1 MWHGNFDYG
10 DDFTVDELY
19 NHCAG
24 EPLCVGVVRNTATN
38 PQRAAMVAN
47 WPKPAIT
54 EYRLARGE
62 QLPVVDKIRM
72 ANKFNPL
79 IDAYDYDTSQK
90 GLGVRLGDCTEGT
103 FETNIDMGYVADWA
117 FEITTTPDG
126 DEEADATDYMDIYV
140 RADGEEDYV
149 QLARHHNNVVKSV
162 KVRLPATR
170 YFDFKVFSKSSSMMM
185 PRHMRIQSSPV
196 ALATQQGDVKLVY
209 DLIGPTCVAGADAS
223 VCALVLFAVDRHTG
237 QVRVR
242 TANQLNVKQQAKF
255 DLVVRATDP
264 GGLFADGL
272 LRITVIESNDPP
284 KMYPFVLHVDE
295 NTRGREVWDLSLPD
309 HSHMHGVLVEHK
321 GSHWDTVPG
330 DFTHAIAGADYHG
343 VVGYVGSPSDVQKG
357 QQLRYTIAAGN
368 VNTQFEINAVTG
380 VFSMASTARLDFET
394 QSKYELSV
402 MATDDGMGNL
412 ARAATTTVYVHDVN
426 EHPWFPSTTRYVKE
440 MSPKGT
446 PCGEPV
452 QGMDNDAGDKLTY
465 ALVNAPASFAVHA
478 ESGQISTTGAPLL
491 DYEDISSY
499 VLTVRVS
506 DTARPCGRLQEMC
519 PSLSNTGTVTLM
531 VVDVNDGPVI
541 SSKQVKLVDENTGN
555 NQLVGSV
562 VVATDQDTRPEWRG
576 LVYSIVTGEVP
587 ECRGLDAQNYVSAWL
602 VLGTRAEGPFAF
614 DGLETGDKLFTG
626 KLDGMPDGFSEPAVS
641 ASVGKKLGG
650 KTWIAYNDLCSL
662 SSSCGN
668 GCNTKGID
676 LDCHFYNT
684 GSIDPATCDNL
695 VCERQQAYAMTYLVN
710 AGKSD
715 KVVELRMSS
724 NDGHMVWINGKQV
737 MSKFTNHCYSEAAT
751 DDVATVTLRPG
762 VNRVLVRAQDQAGS
776 WGFALSLSDGRG
788 LHATTESD
796 GTLTKEGGFGGA
808 AFEIDSAN
816 GQLSVKATEALN
828 FEVLNEYTL
837 RVRVVDAGSLSHEA
851 DVTVRV
857 GDINERPRF
866 AMREVRSVP
875 ENSKAGTRVG
885 PRISAAEVDAS
896 QRLTYWMVGQER
908 RFTIDG
914 VTGQVSV
921 VNGAVLDFEG
931 VNSFDVTI
939 YAKDSASDPMTHS
952 VPLTIMVTDV
962 NEDPVVLPQELS
974 VSEEDMP
981 AWELRM
987 QGTTVCLHV
996 ADPDNKIGSVVSAR
1010 ACAASQQDDALPSQ
1024 QFSMTTDGRI
1034 RIAEE
1039 TSKCVQKKDKRL
1051 VVAECNYGLRD
1062 LQKFHRSE
1070 RADGADTSA
1079 ICLVN
1084 GDKEC
1089 ITSSGTLAD
1098 ARASAAQITVT
1109 YSPRPGRDVGPPIIS
1124 TDVDGGQTSRLRY
1137 YIKTQD
1143 PSEPRGFTID
1153 ASTGQVSINEVYLNF
1168 ERKTSYTLTVGAVD
1182 DGYRIDGTTPSPCD
1196 VDYLGVVEADGRCR
1210 LSAENTVVVRLTDVN
1225 ETPLL
1230 LDTERD
1236 ISENMPKDTF
1246 VGAWI
1251 TGSDVDAGDVLEYA
1265 IVAGNDLGL
1274 FAIESCNGQL
1284 RVALPQ
1290 FDYENRK
1297 FYELDI
1303 EISDKAGL
1311 KMIAKVGI
1319 NVLDVNEN
1327 PVCEPPNPVSVKEN
1341 SVEDTLVGVPL
1352 RASDIDGG
1360 HTSLL
1365 RWTLTR
1371 GNEELRF
1378 KIDPVTAQVSV
1389 NNGGNVFLNYE
1400 TRPVTKT
1407 GKKDPFRLTATA
1419 TDVGLLPTQPTTTF
1433 AEKYLPHATQHV
1445 GCFAGARAS
1454 IGWTELEGTTF
1465 SGALIAPAF
1474 DAAMAPDVTHA
1485 YAFDSSDCNGKDL
1498 VGANDATLK
1507 TDVQNTD
1514 GEMDTTKTPYC
1525 DADGLRLNLDDTD
1538 GSHPTRGQKQYVDL
1552 GTLTDINQGEFSA
1565 AMWIKWKRSKDAVF
1579 GYHARVFNLCQSQER
1594 PTSYC
1599 LFLNSH
1605 RDEGQM
1611 TWQVYNTGKNVGPT
1625 PKSFWLD
1632 EMDVN
1637 EGQKTVEGKWV
1648 HVVVTMQ
1655 SNGYKKVYKNG
1666 QLAYTAQGS
1675 ASMPNVEREIAWLGK
1690 STGGSSE
1697 HYFAGHIRSFATWNR
1712 PLKDEDVTRL
1722 FQSSRKFGSDNNGE
1736 GRWGVRNPVPQKGRE
1751 LPVARCAQ
1759 AAQEAGFTH
1768 FGIYSGGLCGGWSG
1782 KAMTAT
1788 WTKSDACDSKQSV
1801 GMLGNED
1808 VMDVHELLA
1817 KHTVVNGIESEAQ
1830 CERDVCNTQAPCSN
1844 VDAHAHCCKGYFYDA
1859 SAGGLCAA
1867 IPMAEYAYARLTG
1880 SGYSASSGASHIKVA
1895 PANPLSGS
1903 TVLEVHLTDVN
1914 EPPRLVGGTMVS
1926 IAENSKV
1933 LTTIGLPIPAPDD
1946 DGDKVT
1952 FMIRGWFET
1961 PEGGWGVQRNG
1972 LLYDG
1977 TRRTAG
1983 PAGSGTPCQQWKGT
1997 VFASLVGKG
2006 KDPNTGALVDGLHSM
2021 CRNPDDDPNGPWCF
2035 TDEAQTQR
2043 ESCFEF
2049 FPAPSP
2055 QFSFNGDTG
2064 QFSVRG
2070 VFDFETMPQFV
2081 VIITA
2086 EEKGRAAPL
2095 STTRNVLVQVE
2106 NVNEIPT
2113 IEDQSRTLRE
2123 DINIDDPIGAP
2134 LVVFDQDNTGFFPWG
2149 QSMVV
2154 RVIAGDENRQFA
2166 FAVNDPTQLVAV
2178 APFDYEAM
2186 KGDPSPAARDI
2197 ELTVEVVDNGPGALT
2212 DKAISHRLGDRRQ
2225 RVAFVPAGR
2234 FVLALDHGE
2243 PER

>member
-1 MWHGNFDYG
+1 M
-10 DDFTVDELY
+10 
-19 NHCAG
+19 
-24 EPLCVGVVRNTATN
+24 
-38 PQRAAMVAN
+38 
-47 WPKPAIT
+47 
-54 EYRLARGE
+54 
-62 QLPVVDKIRM
+62 
-72 ANKFNPL
+72 
-79 IDAYDYDTSQK
+79 
-90 GLGVRLGDCTEGT
+90 
-103 FETNIDMGYVADWA
+103 
-117 FEITTTPDG
+117 
-126 DEEADATDYMDIYV
+126 
-140 RADGEEDYV
+140 
-149 QLARHHNNVVKSV
+149 
-162 KVRLPATR
+162 
-170 YFDFKVFSKSSSMMM
+170 
-185 PRHMRIQSSPV
+185 
-196 ALATQQGDVKLVY
+196 
-209 DLIGPTCVAGADAS
+209 
-223 VCALVLFAVDRHTG
+223 
-237 QVRVR
+237 
-242 TANQLNVKQQAKF
+242 
-255 DLVVRATDP
+255 
-264 GGLFADGL
+264 
-272 LRITVIESNDPP
+272 
-284 KMYPFVLHVDE
+284 
-295 NTRGREVWDLSLPD
+295 
-309 HSHMHGVLVEHK
+309 
-321 GSHWDTVPG
+321 
-330 DFTHAIAGADYHG
+330 
-343 VVGYVGSPSDVQKG
+343 
-357 QQLRYTIAAGN
+357 
-368 VNTQFEINAVTG
+368 
-380 VFSMASTARLDFET
+380 
-394 QSKYELSV
+394 
-402 MATDDGMGNL
+402 
-412 ARAATTTVYVHDVN
+412 
-426 EHPWFPSTTRYVKE
+426 
-440 MSPKGT
+440 
-446 PCGEPV
+446 
-452 QGMDNDAGDKLTY
+452 
-465 ALVNAPASFAVHA
+465 
-478 ESGQISTTGAPLL
+478 
-491 DYEDISSY
+491 
-499 VLTVRVS
+499 
-506 DTARPCGRLQEMC
+506 
-519 PSLSNTGTVTLM
+519 
-531 VVDVNDGPVI
+531 
-541 SSKQVKLVDENTGN
+541 
-555 NQLVGSV
+555 
-562 VVATDQDTRPEWRG
+562 
-576 LVYSIVTGEVP
+576 
-587 ECRGLDAQNYVSAWL
+587 
-602 VLGTRAEGPFAF
+602 
-614 DGLETGDKLFTG
+614 
-626 KLDGMPDGFSEPAVS
+626 
-641 ASVGKKLGG
+641 
-650 KTWIAYNDLCSL
+650 
-662 SSSCGN
+662 
-668 GCNTKGID
+668 
-676 LDCHFYNT
+676 
-684 GSIDPATCDNL
+684 
-695 VCERQQAYAMTYLVN
+695 
-710 AGKSD
+710 
-715 KVVELRMSS
+715 
-724 NDGHMVWINGKQV
+724 
-737 MSKFTNHCYSEAAT
+737 
-751 DDVATVTLRPG
+751 
-762 VNRVLVRAQDQAGS
+762 
-776 WGFALSLSDGRG
+776 
-788 LHATTESD
+788 
-796 GTLTKEGGFGGA
+796 
-808 AFEIDSAN
+808 
-816 GQLSVKATEALN
+816 
-828 FEVLNEYTL
+828 
-837 RVRVVDAGSLSHEA
+837 
-851 DVTVRV
+851 
-857 GDINERPRF
+857 
-866 AMREVRSVP
+866 P

-1319 NVLDVNEN
+1319 HVLDVNEN

-1637 EGQKTVEGKWV
+1637 EGQNTVEGKWV

-1952 FMIRGWFET
+1952 FTIRGWFET

-1977 TRRTAG
+1977 TRSTAG

-2178 APFDYEAM
+2178 APFDYEAI

-2212 DKAISHRLGDRRQ
+2212 DKAISHRLRDRRQ